1 MPNTKEPE
9 PMIDGE
15 SQVIRLN
22 SHGVTHWGSGLRRCD
37 RAGESNV
44 IPFRSRGA
52 PSLRKSTLRM
62 NTPVDEIGMHEC
74 ASESDNEYRHRMWV
88 NIRASG
94 VLIVLMITGYLV
106 VNTMVIA
113 KRDSQYCY
121 RSGDSTCAEIYTAS
135 RQDG

>member
-1 MPNTKEPE
+1 
-9 PMIDGE
+9 
-15 SQVIRLN
+15 
-22 SHGVTHWGSGLRRCD
+22 
-37 RAGESNV
+37 
-44 IPFRSRGA
+44 
-52 PSLRKSTLRM
+52 M
-62 NTPVDEIGMHEC
+62 NTPVVEIGMHKR

-121 RSGDSTCAEIYTAS
+121 RSGDSTCAEIYTPS

>member
-1 MPNTKEPE
+1 
-9 PMIDGE
+9 MIDGE

-62 NTPVDEIGMHEC
+62 NTPVDEIGMHESV
-74 ASESDNEYRHRMWV
+74 SESDNDYRYRMWV
-88 NIRASG
+88 NIRATG
-94 VLIVLMITGYLV
+94 VLIVLMIAGYLL
-106 VNTMVIA
+106 VNTMV
-113 KRDSQYCY
+113 
-121 RSGDSTCAEIYTAS
+121 TAT
-135 RQDG
+135 R